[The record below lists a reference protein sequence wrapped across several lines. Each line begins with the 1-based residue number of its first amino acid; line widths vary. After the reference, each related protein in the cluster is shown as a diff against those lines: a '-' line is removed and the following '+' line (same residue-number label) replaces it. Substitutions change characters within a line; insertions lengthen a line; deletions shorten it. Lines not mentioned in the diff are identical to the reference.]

1 MIRIPGSYNSKHG
14 HIFEVQIIQ
23 NWNGTRPNIKP
34 LLTEFYVYLADKK
47 IKEIHKIR
55 KRRGRSVRYSAQYEN
70 NKMRWIETLL
80 QIPITDHRKYALWR
94 IVAPYLINIR
104 KLPYEDAISIT
115 IDWLNKC
122 DKIKPLDF
130 SVNNRIKANLNAAT
144 KTGYLPISFSQ
155 LKTQNRELAD
165 LISYEMKKE

>member
-1 MIRIPGSYNSKHG
+1 M
-14 HIFEVQIIQ
+14 
-23 NWNGTRPNIKP
+23 
-34 LLTEFYVYLADKK
+34 
-47 IKEIHKIR
+47 
-55 KRRGRSVRYSAQYEN
+55 
-70 NKMRWIETLL
+70 LL
-80 QIPITDHRKYALWR
+80 QMPIADHRKYTLWR

-115 IDWLNKC
+115 RDWLNKC

-144 KTGYLPISFSQ
+144 KAGYLPISFSQ
-155 LKTQNRELAD
+155 LKTQNRQLAD